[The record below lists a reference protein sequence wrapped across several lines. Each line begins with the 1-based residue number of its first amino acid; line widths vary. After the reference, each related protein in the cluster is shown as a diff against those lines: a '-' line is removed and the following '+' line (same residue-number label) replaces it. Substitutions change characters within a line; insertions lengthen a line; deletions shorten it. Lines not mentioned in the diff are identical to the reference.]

1 MIRQET
7 VTHPML
13 VTLALALGGFAIGVA
28 EFATM
33 SILPFFSEDF
43 GVSEAIAGRAIS
55 AYALGVCVG
64 APLIALGAARVSR
77 RGLLVVLMSAYALA
91 NGLSAVAPSWE
102 MFLATRFA
110 AGLPHGAFFGVA
122 GLMAASLVPPER
134 RARAVASVLTG
145 LTVANVVGVPLA
157 NLFGAQLGW
166 RWTFAFVVPLAACC
180 ALFVRLLAPKLE
192 ATAEASPLRELST
205 LKSRQVWLTLAI
217 GAIGTGGMFCI
228 YSYLASVVIEYAGE
242 PKTVVPLMLMIFGIG
257 MTCGQFIFGWLA
269 DKNQMGAAAIALS
282 LAVAMML
289 AFWAVADNVWLMAP
303 VLLVLGCSGGLGS
316 VLQTRLMTLA
326 EDAPTLSAALNHSA
340 FNFAN
345 ALGPWMGGI
354 ALAAGAGW
362 PSVGLVGAGLGLAGM
377 VVLAITALDARVRG
391 PGRRH
396 GLAAG

>member
-1 MIRQET
+1 MIRQQT
-7 VTHPML
+7 VAHPML

-43 GVSEAIAGRAIS
+43 GVSEAVAGRAIS
-55 AYALGVCVG
+55 SYALGVCVG

-77 RGLLVVLMSAYALA
+77 RGLLVVLMSLYALA

-102 MFLATRFA
+102 MFLASRFA

-145 LTVANVVGVPLA
+145 LTVANVIGVPLA

-180 ALFVRLLAPKLE
+180 ALLVRLLAPKLE

-205 LKSRQVWLTLAI
+205 LKSRQIWLTLAV

-242 PKTVVPLMLMIFGIG
+242 PKTVVPVLLMIFGIG

-269 DKNQMGAAAIALS
+269 DKNQIGAAALALS
-282 LAVAMML
+282 VAVVMML
-289 AFWAVADNVWLMAP
+289 TFWAVAGNVWLIAP
-303 VLLVLGCSGGLGS
+303 VLLILGCSGGLSS
-316 VLQTRLMTLA
+316 VLQARLMTLA
-326 EDAPTLSAALNHSA
+326 EEAPTLSAALNHSA

-345 ALGPWMGGI
+345 ALGPMLGGM

-362 PSVGLVGAGLGLAGM
+362 PSVGLVGAGLALAGL
-377 VVLAITALDARVRG
+377 VVLGITALDAQPRGRGRG
-391 PGRRH
+391 PGMAT
-396 GLAAG
+396 G